1 MPFFCRLYE
10 KIKNKCVTL
19 QVRIL
24 ISITGRKKVS
34 FSASAVLTLEAAL
47 VLPLFLFAGVIL
59 MTPFT
64 LMDTH
69 RQVQAVAERVSEKIG
84 EAAYLARYGDSESF
98 WNTAAAFAY
107 GEGAVRSRLRELPVK
122 NVSLMRSSLLK
133 DGETIDLVID
143 YEMPLPFPV
152 LRLGSVRQTVRSF
165 RRAWVGADGRWAQGE
180 GKEEEEEIVYV
191 GKGSTRYHKSS
202 TCHYLHN
209 DLTAVAEGEIGSARN
224 RDGKRYSPCSRCQGS
239 SAVSVY
245 IMPSGTH
252 YHTTPSCSAITAYT
266 RAVPKR
272 EVEYLGPCSYC
283 FGGR

>member
-1 MPFFCRLYE
+1 MPFFCRLL
-10 KIKNKCVTL
+10 KPIKKQCVTL

-59 MTPFT
+59 MTPFSM
-64 LMDTH
+64 MDTH
-69 RQVQAVAERVSEKIG
+69 RQVQAAAERVSEQIG
-84 EAAYLARYGDSESF
+84 EAACLAKHGDSESF

-107 GEGAVRSRLRELPVK
+107 GEGAVRSRLKGLPVSHI
-122 NVSLMRSSLLK
+122 SLKRSSLLE

-143 YEMPLPFPV
+143 YQMSLPFPV
-152 LRLGSVRQTVRSF
+152 FRLGSVKQTVRSF
-165 RRAWVGADGRWAQGE
+165 RRAWVGAEGRWAQG
-180 GKEEEEEIVYV
+180 GGQGAEEELVYV
-191 GKGSTRYHKSS
+191 GKGSTRYHISS
-202 TCHYLHN
+202 ICHYLYN
-209 DLTAVAEGEIGSARN
+209 DLTAVSVGEIGSVRN
-224 RDGKRYSPCSRCQGS
+224 QDGRRYSPCSRCQGS
-239 SAVSVY
+239 PAASVY

-252 YHTTPSCSAITAYT
+252 YHTTPSCSAIGAYT

-283 FGGR
+283 SGGR